1 MKIGEKEIAW
11 ELLPRERFEDLFRKA
26 VGVDVFEKH
35 GINFPALG
43 FGMNVSYDNP
53 GFEPLLREKFGL
65 CLPYDNAPHLTFVRD
80 YGRLGF
86 ELPYKHYGYVSD
98 TMDRALVFASSF
110 GMFKSTISGY
120 ASLFMESRGYVPAHA
135 SVLLAGGKG
144 LLLTGGSAAGKT
156 TTLLNL
162 VDWLLLSGESVGVL
176 TDDWAVVAERDGG
189 YVAGSFDSS
198 VSLRQ
203 KNLDENRHLRF
214 HRHEDIQQTVVMQKK
229 VSRSP
234 DDLYGRPIGV
244 EQVDLDAVIL
254 LLPEEGDGNLHPV
267 DIDSFAKKVVDA
279 AYHYP
284 YVNADQ
290 IRRHEAFWVR
300 LAQRVPVFSFSTRG
314 HGDPSQS
321 IDALKELIHDR

>member
-1 MKIGEKEIAW
+1 MKIGEKEITW
-11 ELLPRERFEDLFRKA
+11 ELLPRERFDDFFRKA
-26 VGVDVFEKH
+26 VGDDTLEKH
-35 GINFPALG
+35 GISFPALS
-43 FGMNVSYDNP
+43 FRMNVSYDNL
-53 GFEPLLREKFGL
+53 GFKPLLREKFAL
-65 CLPYDNAPHLTFVRD
+65 RFPYDNAPHLTFVRD
-80 YGRLGF
+80 YGHLGL
-86 ELPYKHYGYVSD
+86 ELSYRHYGYVSD
-98 TMDRALVFASSF
+98 TMDMALVLASSF
-110 GMFKSTISGY
+110 GIFKSTISGY

-135 SVLLAGGKG
+135 SVLSAGGKG

-162 VDWLLLSGESVGVL
+162 VDWLLLSGESIGVL
-176 TDDWAVVAERDGG
+176 TDDWAVVVEKNGG
-189 YVAGSFDSS
+189 YVAESFDTS

-214 HRHEDIQQTVVMQKK
+214 HRHEDIQQTVVTQKK

-234 DDLYGRPIGV
+234 EDLYGRPIGV

-254 LLPEEGDGNLHPV
+254 LLPEEGDRNLHPV

-290 IRRHEAFWVR
+290 IRRHEAFWAR
-300 LAQRVPVFSFSTRG
+300 LAQRVPTYFLSTRG